1 MLLTSPPKIKDIT
14 LLSMSE
20 AHKIGITNPKLF
32 KCDYGYWL
40 RSQGKYIYSAALV
53 LDNKID
59 PDGDYVENDYAIRP
73 ALIIDPNTSFRIND
87 NFKLGNYTWTIISDN
102 LAFID
107 GFIKYS
113 DNTPLRLPFNTEGNG
128 SDFKNSEIKKFL
140 DEFLHNMG
148 FNTGRRS
155 SRGSRRENGND
166 LLYRMNISFDE
177 AVHGTKKDIKVEV
190 EDECDECSGE
200 GGFNSH
206 TCPECKGS
214 GTVTRTQNTMFGS
227 FLSRTPCTH
236 CNGTGTSFEK
246 ICTKCHGSGRV
257 VKPKTLTITVPK
269 GVDTGNR
276 LRISGKGEAGR
287 NGGRPGDLYIE
298 FTVKDDDFYQRDDND
313 IYIVVPLTITEAVL
327 GCKKM
332 VTTIHGN
339 VELSIPEG
347 TKNNSKL
354 RLKGKGIDSDIN
366 GKKGDMYVITNVI
379 IPSKLNRKQKELFK
393 ELASTDLDNDSEF
406 TKYNKILNK

>member
-1 MLLTSPPKIKDIT
+1 MDKRDYYEVLGVSKNATQDEIKSAFRKLAKKYHPDVSKEENAAEKFKEVQEAYAV
-14 LLSMSE
+14 LSDENKRRQYDQFGHS
-20 AHKIGITNPKLF
+20 AFTN
-32 KCDYGYWL
+32 
-40 RSQGKYIYSAALV
+40 SQG
-53 LDNKID
+53 
-59 PDGDYVENDYAIRP
+59 GF
-73 ALIIDPNTSFRIND
+73 TGF
-87 NFKLGNYTWTIISDN
+87 
-102 LAFID
+102 D
-107 GFIKYS
+107 GF
-113 DNTPLRLPFNTEGNG
+113 DFG
-128 SDFKNSEIKKFL
+128 SMDDIL

-148 FNTGRRS
+148 FNTGRGRS
-155 SRGSRRENGND
+155 SRGTRRENGSD
-166 LLYRMNISFDE
+166 LLYRMSISFDE

-190 EDECDECSGE
+190 EDECEECSGE

-214 GTVTRTQNTMFGS
+214 GTVTKTQNTMFGS

-298 FTVKDDDFYQRDDND
+298 FTVKEDNFFQRDDND

-327 GCKKM
+327 GCKKT
-332 VTTIHGN
+332 VPTIHGN